1 MCWMLL
7 FAALGLAF
15 ELGMFD
21 GMDRTSPYGSETIH
35 TEVDG
40 ASDRFRVSRVRRLLF
55 VYVTQ
60 TAGRL
65 NWTSPLPRY
74 MTDSTFFKSPGHIAH
89 GRKDTLR
96 HRHMGLG
103 EFGATDAANWISDQD
118 VLMDKVQSCW
128 MEITTLMKRANELLF
143 PSREQT
149 RETIRSGRYLGL
161 LETFQPLLRGWRS
174 DFDKLDSRLGHA
186 VVENWAYRS
195 EQFRTT

>member
-21 GMDRTSPYGSETIH
+21 GMDRTSPYGSETAN
-35 TEVDG
+35 TAANG
-40 ASDRFRVSRVRRLLF
+40 ASDHLRVSRVRRLLF
-55 VYVTQ
+55 IYVTQ

-74 MTDSTFFKSPGHIAH
+74 MTDSTFFKTPGYMAQDP
-89 GRKDTLR
+89 KETLR
-96 HRHMGLG
+96 YRSQSSGQ
-103 EFGATDAANWISDQD
+103 FGATDATKWISKQD
-118 VLMDKVQSCW
+118 MLMDKVHSCW

-174 DFDKLDSRLGHA
+174 DFDKLDSRLELGS
-186 VVENWAYRS
+186 VEQSANGRNQS
-195 EQFRTT
+195 QTT

>member
-21 GMDRTSPYGSETIH
+21 GMDRTSPYGSEAVD
-35 TEVDG
+35 TETNSS
-40 ASDRFRVSRVRRLLF
+40 SDRLRVSRVRRLLF

-74 MTDSTFFKSPGHIAH
+74 MTDSNIFKTPGYVSH

-96 HRHMGLG
+96 HQSQGSG
-103 EFGATDAANWISDQD
+103 QFGATDTAQWVPEQD
-118 VLMDKVQSCW
+118 MLMDKVHSCW

-174 DFDKLDSRLGHA
+174 DFDKLDSRLRFGI
-186 VVENWAYRS
+186 VQKEC
-195 EQFRTT
+195 